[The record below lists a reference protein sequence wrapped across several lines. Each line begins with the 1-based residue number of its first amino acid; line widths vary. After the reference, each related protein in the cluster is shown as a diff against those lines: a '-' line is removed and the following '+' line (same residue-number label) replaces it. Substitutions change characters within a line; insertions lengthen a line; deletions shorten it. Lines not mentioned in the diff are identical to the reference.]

1 MKHNITYYILL
12 AALVLTA
19 CSTDDDLTGQ
29 PVSDNSSII
38 SFGLNSGGWQNG
50 RPDTRAAQISDVG
63 APTTAQPNN
72 IGVWGYYMTKGT
84 YGDVGEPI
92 PNDYRVMDKKEGVNT
107 NEARYET
114 LSNYLLPLTSTST
127 HTPNNKDKHY
137 SEGTDNINTTDGSFP
152 WEAQKYMFY
161 CYAPHVDHIAGMN
174 ESDVSFGPTDDY
186 KDFKLTNVPS
196 ISNTDIV
203 IAKQR
208 RPWYRL
214 QNTSAPT
221 VGYGSCVNFT
231 DDGYRLQHIYAAVQF
246 CFALNTKY
254 ADIRYLHIKDVQIT
268 TEEALA
274 SGDPKHVVTYNVTK
288 DVRSYNGSIT
298 WDPEAQESTGA
309 NTVSVTPW
317 KRQGDDKHFILGTSL
332 APFDDGLT
340 PGKDYTKSPMVDK
353 YYSYGCLYIAP
364 QHNCEKLIN
373 GSGDVVDDTSSPK
386 KFHMV
391 VTYDVY
397 DRKGLCTRQN
407 AQASS
412 DLQFLLKDV
421 SLDPGFE
428 AGKYYNAYIMINPD
442 YLYVLSDKDNTA
454 DVVLKA
460 GS

>member
-19 CSTDDDLTGQ
+19 CSNDDDLTGQ

-84 YGDVGEPI
+84 YGDVENAI
-92 PNDYRVMDKKEGVNT
+92 PNDYKVADIKEGGDKNKDH
-107 NEARYET
+107 YKT
-114 LSNYLLPLTSTST
+114 LSNYELNYVNSA
-127 HTPNNKDKHY
+127 HNNYHY
-137 SEGTDNINTTDGSFP
+137 SLGTDDINTTDGSFP

-174 ESDVSFGPTDDY
+174 ESDVSFGPTDEY

-196 ISNTDIV
+196 ISNTDVV
-203 IAKQR
+203 IAQQR

-214 QNTSAPT
+214 QNANEPS
-221 VGYGSCVNFT
+221 VGYGACVNFT
-231 DDGYRLQHIYAAVQF
+231 DDGYQLQHIYAAVQF
-246 CFALNTKY
+246 CFALHEDY
-254 ADIRYLHIKDVQIT
+254 AKIRYLHIKKVQIT
-268 TEEALA
+268 TEEGLA
-274 SGDPKHVVTYNVTK
+274 SGDPKCKVTYNVTK
-288 DVRSYNGSIT
+288 DVRSAGGTIT
-298 WDPEAQESTGA
+298 W
-309 NTVSVTPW
+309 TPQTQTDSEPMSLILNKW
-317 KRQGDDKHFILGTSL
+317 NSNNFILGTTDNPVTTAISL
-332 APFDDGLT
+332 GAHGYT
-340 PGKDYTKSPMVDK
+340 PPMVTEK

-364 QHNCEKLIN
+364 QNNYEKKLN
-373 GSGDVVDDTSSPK
+373 GSGEVVDDNLSQK
-386 KFHMV
+386 KFRLT

-397 DRKGLCTRQN
+397 DRKGACTRQN
-407 AQASS
+407 VRVSNDLKFPSSVTQFQA
-412 DLQFLLKDV
+412 
-421 SLDPGFE
+421 GY
-428 AGKYYNAYIMINPD
+428 YYNAYIKINPD
-442 YLYVLSDKDNTA
+442 FLYVLSDKDNTA